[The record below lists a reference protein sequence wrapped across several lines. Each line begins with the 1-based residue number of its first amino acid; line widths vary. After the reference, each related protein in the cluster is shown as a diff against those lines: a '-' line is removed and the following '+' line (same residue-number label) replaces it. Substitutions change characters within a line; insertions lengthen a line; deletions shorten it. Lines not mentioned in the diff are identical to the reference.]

1 MIRTLCIIAFTLS
14 SGVGCSNLPS
24 WSEPILH
31 PGRDIEARKAELA
44 DTLSQR
50 QADTQLKAAQ
60 ARFAA
65 GETAKCRTL
74 VEESLALRPD
84 SIPALRLAAEVAL
97 AEDRGAD
104 AIGYYRRLAEV
115 QPGDAQTHHL
125 LGVAL
130 EIEGQVIEA
139 NQHFERAAQLAPGN
153 TVYQMSQLPTT
164 PPLR

>member
-1 MIRTLCIIAFTLS
+1 MIRTLCVIAFTLS
-14 SGVGCSNLPS
+14 SGVGCSSLPS

-31 PGRDIEARKAELA
+31 PGRDVEERKAELA
-44 DTLSQR
+44 ETLSER
-50 QADTQLKAAQ
+50 RADTQLKAAQ

-74 VEESLALRPD
+74 VEESLSLRPD

-104 AIGYYRRLAEV
+104 AISYYRRLSEV

-153 TVYQMSQLPTT
+153 PIYQMSQLPTK